1 MVQLILQERFID
13 RNLVVRI
20 DNIHVSG
27 RTTGCG
33 VVNEHFLNKNISLA
47 GWVHRRRDHGG
58 LIFIDLRDRTGLMQL
73 VFNDELAHHIHEL
86 AQSLRSEYVIKVTG
100 TVVERS
106 PETINKDLATGCW
119 EL

>member
-1 MVQLILQERFID
+1 MVMLE
-13 RNLVVRI
+13 
-20 DNIHVSG
+20 

-33 VVNEHFLNKNISLA
+33 LVTEQYLEKKISLA

-73 VFNDELAHHIHEL
+73 VFNTELSANVHERAHR
-86 AQSLRSEYVIKVTG
+86 LRSEYVICVTG

-106 PETINKDLATGCW
+106 PETANAELGTGRW
-119 EL
+119 ELLVQELEILNAAKPL